1 MTCCR
6 ILRVMI
12 LYFVTLIIVLI
23 SAEDD
28 SKERKYDQ
36 KCLRISSSLVKCESV
51 LQQCC
56 DEPQWGNETR
66 CSSYKDGSNITL
78 YINQCH
84 LKQARCRNPEVCILR
99 KGDQFCTNVPLTP
112 CVCSSPTPEPPP
124 CQPIDLPM
132 SPPIDASHNINV
144 SCRRP
149 RKVRYPR
156 QTTQDEDSTSN
167 RMLRRLLGMPTPKP
181 ETDEPVCNR
190 TENMPEPPKVSACLK
205 LASAALKL

>member
-1 MTCCR
+1 MTCR
-6 ILRVMI
+6 ISCIII
-12 LYFVTLIIVLI
+12 LYFVTFFVLI
-23 SAEDD
+23 SAAGGKDRRD
-28 SKERKYDQ
+28 RNVQCLQISKNLEN
-36 KCLRISSSLVKCESV
+36 CESH
-51 LQQCC
+51 LQKCC
-56 DEPQWGNETR
+56 DEPRYGNETR
-66 CSSYKDGSNITL
+66 CGSYIDGSNMTL

-84 LKQARCRNPEVCILR
+84 LKQARCRNPEVCILKR
-99 KGDQFCTNVPLTP
+99 GDPFCTNVPLTP
-112 CVCSSPTPEPPP
+112 YVCPTPEPPP

-190 TENMPEPPKVSACLK
+190 TENMPEPPKVSPCLK
-205 LASAALKL
+205 YAAKTLKL